1 LLYTGAISPG
11 GPSITVCLLVVI
23 ADPSST
29 NKTKDILA
37 AALDSGLAIS
47 ILVIFF
53 ALQFPKNGTV
63 SVASLIHRAFEF
75 HPVIQIGANNVLV
88 WWG

>member
-1 LLYTGAISPG
+1 M
-11 GPSITVCLLVVI
+11 
-23 ADPSST
+23 
-29 NKTKDILA
+29 TKDVLA

-63 SVASLIHRAFEF
+63 SVASPI
-75 HPVIQIGANNVLV
+75 NNDLALQF
-88 WWG
+88 